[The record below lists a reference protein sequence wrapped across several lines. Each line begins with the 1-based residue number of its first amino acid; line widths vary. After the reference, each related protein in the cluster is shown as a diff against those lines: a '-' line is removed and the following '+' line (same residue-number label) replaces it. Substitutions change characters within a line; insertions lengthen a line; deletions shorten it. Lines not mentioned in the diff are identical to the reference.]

1 LFFEFLAFWIR
12 ASMQLGLVVGTTR
25 STVKHPSMR
34 GTKLLVVQPYMADG
48 VTPDADPQICVDVV
62 GAGTGEMVIMTSD
75 GKYAREFLKSD
86 NTPVRWTVIAT
97 KD

>member
-1 LFFEFLAFWIR
+1 
-12 ASMQLGLVVGTTR
+12 MGLVIGTAT
-25 STVKHPSMR
+25 STVKHASMQ
-34 GTKLLVVQPYMADG
+34 GAKLLIVQPYMKDG

-62 GAGTGEMVIMTSD
+62 GAGTGETVIISSD

-86 NTPVRWTVIAT
+86 TTPVRWTVIGA

>member
-1 LFFEFLAFWIR
+1 
-12 ASMQLGLVVGTTR
+12 MQIGMVIGTTR
-25 STVKHPSMR
+25 STVKHPSMK
-34 GTKLLVVQPYMADG
+34 GTKLLVVQPYMNDG

-62 GAGTGEMVIMTSD
+62 GAGKGETVIMTSD

-86 NTPVRWTVIAT
+86 TTPVRWTVIAI